1 MNISVV
7 HHFELA
13 ITFGAPLPYI
23 RRAYLIAAPR
33 TMHHLQYAAIP
44 GYFPAMAVF
53 SAYFHL
59 SCFVS
64 YSSIVL
70 NICNAACGTMAFP
83 QAKPPIPLKIDAW
96 VIVKI
101 AYVVQSLVRLYFIR
115 YIILV
120 FILSR
125 YPQRLIHA
133 RYSYRCIYIR
143 ATSVL
148 HSLIT
153 HCFVCYY
160 PASYIQT

>member
-59 SCFVS
+59 SRFVS

-70 NICNAACGTMAFP
+70 NICNATCGTMAFP
-83 QAKPPIPLKIDAW
+83 QALIDSLHHAGKERPASPPGNPSFRSHTGDSVGNPL
-96 VIVKI
+96 
-101 AYVVQSLVRLYFIR
+101 QSGICRFPLPFW
-115 YIILV
+115 
-120 FILSR
+120 ILS
-125 YPQRLIHA
+125 PCVWLDF
-133 RYSYRCIYIR
+133 SE
-143 ATSVL
+143 VL
-148 HSLIT
+148 HSSHRWLSAWAT
-153 HCFVCYY
+153 DSS
-160 PASYIQT
+160 A

>member
-59 SCFVS
+59 SYFVS
-64 YSSIVL
+64 YSSIVF
-70 NICNAACGTMAFP
+70 NICNATCGTMAFP
-83 QAKPPIPLKIDAW
+83 QAKPPMPLKREAC
-96 VIVKI
+96 VIRI
-101 AYVVQSLVRLYFIR
+101 IRNNSYSLSPCRRRTNHPWRSATRHNARHLESSDI
-115 YIILV
+115 
-120 FILSR
+120 SR
-125 YPQRLIHA
+125 RW
-133 RYSYRCIYIR
+133 
-143 ATSVL
+143 
-148 HSLIT
+148 
-153 HCFVCYY
+153 
-160 PASYIQT
+160 